1 MAIIVTVIA
10 AIIVIIGLV
19 VFNVRSAS
27 PNRDETVVEDR
38 TEDMEAPEVQR
49 EEHRH
54 RLPEGPSEPD
64 DPYAMNDETYRKTL
78 KKLHQPQEQNK
89 LEEKTQM
96 DDMDYRNA
104 LKSMQKRK
112 QD

>member
-27 PNRDETVVEDR
+27 PDKDEAVVEDR
-38 TEDMEAPEVQR
+38 TEDIEAPEEVQR
-49 EEHRH
+49 EEHRL
-54 RLPEGPSEPD
+54 RLPEGSSEPD

-78 KKLHQPQEQNK
+78 KKLHQPKEQNK
-89 LEEKTQM
+89 VEEKTQM

-112 QD
+112 